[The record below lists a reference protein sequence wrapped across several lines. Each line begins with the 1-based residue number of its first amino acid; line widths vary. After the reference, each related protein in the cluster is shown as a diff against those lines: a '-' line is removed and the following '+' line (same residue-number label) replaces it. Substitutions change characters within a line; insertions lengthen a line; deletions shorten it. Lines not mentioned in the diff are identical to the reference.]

1 MSSNLRVDRIL
12 PSIGTEVGIGTAT
25 GSVAL
30 YGDVNVAGTL
40 TYEDITNI
48 DSVGVI
54 TARSGL
60 EVTGG
65 SVGIGTDNPQVQLHL
80 TAADPYIRF
89 QDTAAPTGHS
99 QIMGTHQGALVLSAD
114 TSNSVADSH
123 LRFDVDG
130 DEKLRITSA
139 GNLGVGLLVPNQKL
153 HLHAAGSGGNK
164 IKFTNDTT
172 ATGASDGF
180 TVGID
185 GSENAELRLDE
196 ATNMLFVTNSTERL
210 RITSDGKIV
219 TSGGAAVG
227 TVTLAGDG
235 KDMVF
240 GRTQN
245 SGTGGVG
252 RLVATGNIVYLQ
264 AGANASSGSAADIV
278 FGNYGGVGERLRIT
292 SDGKIGINN
301 SAPLYPMH
309 FKNAMA
315 STPSYIYM
323 EVTGTNTVGGGGGIV
338 FDTSASN
345 TDTGLYL
352 ATIKGLRN
360 SADNGSNDL
369 VFSTSASGVAGD
381 DGNTHSPKEKLR
393 ITSGGDVTIGN
404 SSVAF
409 PSGGGLQVYNA
420 SAPRIKLTNST
431 TGVASGDGLQIYVSG
446 SSAIFDQKENAEMRF
461 YTNATEKLRITSAG
475 LVGVGVASPSLSYG
489 NGIHIAGGNA
499 GLKLQNTNNGD
510 WAYVEYADESNTTK
524 FIQGYRDSS
533 GVYSIRPGT
542 TLNATSGISL
552 TSDGLMGLGTNNP
565 SSYVGGGENLV
576 IADSSG
582 AGITIA
588 SGTSNSGTINFAD
601 GASGDARYRGR
612 VEYSHSLDALD
623 ILTAATTQIRIDNSG
638 RVLLGTLNSTG
649 TQLLKING
657 DTSATTNGGHIALTQ
672 GRTSPGNGATH
683 GVLSFGTE
691 TRPEVV
697 KVVSFVDGT
706 WTDGQYHPSGLY
718 IATTDYNRNSPTE
731 KIRIT
736 DIGEVNCYSTGSV
749 IQAGTL
755 QGGGYNAYF
764 YEGRRNQNTGGT
776 RTYIVWSNG
785 NVQNTNNSYG
795 SLSDQ
800 RLKENI
806 VDATSQWDDIK
817 SLQIRKYN
825 FREATGNETH
835 TQIGLIAQEAES
847 VSPGLVQTTAVSEGE
862 VLQDADGNQIESVKS
877 INYSVLY
884 MKAVKALQEAQTRI
898 EALEARVTTLEG

>member
-12 PSIGTEVGIGTAT
+12 PSTGTEVGVGTAT

-40 TYEDITNI
+40 TYEDVTNI
-48 DSVGVI
+48 DSVGIV

-60 EVTGG
+60 HVTSG
-65 SVGIGTDNPQVQLHL
+65 SVGIGTD
-80 TAADPYIRF
+80 DPDELLEVGNGTVSGALKVSGQSSSVTSGGFTVDWESSSNSTRIFSEPSSGGSSAIRF
-89 QDTAAPTGHS
+89 FTTNS
-99 QIMGTHQGALVLSAD
+99 GTRA
-114 TSNSVADSH
+114 
-123 LRFDVDG
+123 
-130 DEKLRITSA
+130 EKLRITSA
-139 GNLGVGLLVPNQKL
+139 GQMGLGTNSPNQKL

-196 ATNMLFVTNSTERL
+196 ATNMLFVTNSTEKVRITSGGQVRIGNSTISASTSADDLIIGLDSPGGDRGVTIISGTSGTGNIFFSDTDTSGVGNRMGTITYDHSGNFMRFSTAGNNERL
-210 RITSDGKIV
+210 RITSGGEVIV
-219 TSGGAAVG
+219 NGTATGSNAKFEVKSTSGSISSATARINGGDTATGAINTGASLLFAGHAGDVGRDFASIFAGKENGTSGNYSAYLSFGTRSNGTPLAERVRIDSSGNMQVSTGQFTVG
-227 TVTLAGDG
+227 TTASTGLQLINDG
-235 KDMVF
+235 TF
-240 GRTQN
+240 GTIQSADLKIRTA
-245 SGTGGVG
+245 
-252 RLVATGNIVYLQ
+252 AT
-264 AGANASSGSAADIV
+264 
-278 FGNYGGVGERLRIT
+278 ERLRIT
-292 SDGKIGINN
+292 SDGKLGINVT
-301 SAPLYPMH
+301 SPGCQLGGIHAVH
-309 FKNAMA
+309 DATQG
-315 STPSYIYM
+315 TPSFTGA
-323 EVTGTNTVGGGGGIV
+323 EVGIFQRNYNGAQDCAISIVSGTNASSTINFGDKDDVNPGIIE
-338 FDTSASN
+338 
-345 TDTGLYL
+345 YM
-352 ATIKGLRN
+352 
-360 SADNGSNDL
+360 NGSNAMR
-369 VFSTSASGVAGD
+369 FST
-381 DGNTHSPKEKLR
+381 
-393 ITSGGDVTIGN
+393 
-404 SSVAF
+404 
-409 PSGGGLQVYNA
+409 
-420 SAPRIKLTNST
+420 
-431 TGVASGDGLQIYVSG
+431 
-446 SSAIFDQKENAEMRF
+446 
-461 YTNATEKLRITSAG
+461 
-475 LVGVGVASPSLSYG
+475 
-489 NGIHIAGGNA
+489 NA
-499 GLKLQNTNNGD
+499 GE
-510 WAYVEYADESNTTK
+510 AMR
-524 FIQGYRDSS
+524 IDSS
-533 GVYSIRPGT
+533 GR
-542 TLNATSGISL
+542 L
-552 TSDGLMGLGTNNP
+552 
-565 SSYVGGGENLV
+565 LV
-576 IADSSG
+576 
-582 AGITIA
+582 
-588 SGTSNSGTINFAD
+588 
-601 GASGDARYRGR
+601 
-612 VEYSHSLDALD
+612 
-623 ILTAATTQIRIDNSG
+623 
-638 RVLLGTLNSTG
+638 GTLNSTG
-649 TQLLKING
+649 TQLIKVNG
-657 DTSATTNGGHIALTQ
+657 DTGGTTYGGHIALTQ

-755 QGGGYNAYF
+755 QGGGYNVYF

-835 TQIGLIAQEAES
+835 TQLGLIAQEVES
-847 VSPGLVQTTAVSEGE
+847 VSPGLVQTTAVGEGE

-884 MKAVKALQEAQTRI
+884 MKSVKALQEAQTRI
-898 EALEARVTTLEG
+898 EALEAAVAALQGS